1 MGGLNGSLNLLQII
15 LYFTSIILPFDPHV
29 YSGMHGTRYCCPSSF
44 FKRKMLSLLFFS
56 FAMLGIIGYFALSA
70 LQSGDESSMGLLWLS
85 KLLDCIQFLDYLCH
99 TTIFQCTMGWDF
111 I

>member
-1 MGGLNGSLNLLQII
+1 
-15 LYFTSIILPFDPHV
+15 
-29 YSGMHGTRYCCPSSF
+29 
-44 FKRKMLSLLFFS
+44 
-56 FAMLGIIGYFALSA
+56 MLGIIGYFALSA
-70 LQSGDESSMGLLWLS
+70 LQSGDESSIGVTLVS